1 MIKAKIP
8 ANKIAL
14 VILQHETACPMQD
27 LALEAQR
34 AGYSV
39 LIYFAKSHNNSI
51 MALDFAYS
59 ANTTSIYAP
68 SKEILLIPL
77 LEASVPQL
85 YENNINSAQCIL
97 SVANGDRTNVEI
109 SVQVSRPPSKE
120 LNAMKPYLDNLYY
133 WFLGGQLSHSSG

>member
-1 MIKAKIP
+1 
-8 ANKIAL
+8 
-14 VILQHETACPMQD
+14 MQD
-27 LALEAQR
+27 LELEAQR

-39 LIYFAKSHNNSI
+39 LIY
-51 MALDFAYS
+51 FAYS

-133 WFLGGQLSHSSG
+133 